1 MSARNEKMTAKPA
14 KPNIQKLIL
23 GGLTAGLMI
32 NAVEYLVHH
41 VLLDP
46 QWTAAFAT
54 LGKTPKGWTSII
66 PSNFVVGIIGIWIY
80 AKFLPNYGPGY
91 KTALRSALII
101 WVVFWAIPMMALLPL
116 DIFPNFLLVATIAV
130 GLLDSIPAVLVGAWI
145 YRQ

>member
-1 MSARNEKMTAKPA
+1 MTVKAA
-14 KPNIQKLIL
+14 KPNIQKLIP
-23 GGLTAGLMI
+23 GGLTAGLII
-32 NAVEYLVHH
+32 NAVEYLVHR

-46 QWTAAFAT
+46 QWTAAFAA

-80 AKFLPNYGPGY
+80 AKFLPKYGPGY

-101 WVVFWAIPMMALLPL
+101 WAVFWAIPMMALLPL
-116 DIFPNFLLVATIAV
+116 DIFPRFLLFATIAV
-130 GLLDSIPAVLVGAWI
+130 GLLDSIPAVLLGAWI

>member
-1 MSARNEKMTAKPA
+1 MTVKPA

-32 NAVEYLVHH
+32 NAVEYLVHR

-46 QWTAAFAT
+46 QWTAAFAA

-66 PSNFVVGIIGIWIY
+66 PFNFVVGIIGIWIY

-116 DIFPNFLLVATIAV
+116 DIFPNFLLFATIAV
-130 GLLDSIPAVLVGAWI
+130 GLLDSIVAVLLGAWMF
-145 YRQ
+145 RQ